1 MELKHGCHC
10 LVVHILP
17 LQAINRITTYRTPFT
32 FDVVVCGWCD
42 ASGRRAVVEVPSYW
56 QRNIGGISGRGWCW
70 MIWDRCHMSYPTSH
84 CTNFNR
90 TWVAQATHLRCDD
103 AEGLIMVCYY
113 IVSSLLSDLI
123 ANVVPLLLTE
133 DTTNALFVLRS
144 ASRFYCWLWKSVRAS
159 TFHWNVQFMAWLTLA
174 IRPIFA
180 CLWVFGG
187 CWYCDVIDRGDDAYP
202 CFWFSIWTK
211 TLYNKQWLMFWGS
224 WY

>member
-1 MELKHGCHC
+1 MHC
-10 LVVHILP
+10 LFKQSTESRPIVLLWP
-17 LQAINRITTYRTPFT
+17 LASSFAGL
-32 FDVVVCGWCD
+32 VWCRW
-42 ASGRRAVVEVPSYW
+42 ASGVAVKVPSYW
-56 QRNIGGISGRGWCW
+56 QRNIGDGTSGRGWCW
-70 MIWDRCHMSYPTSH
+70 MVWDRCHMTYPTSH
-84 CTNFNR
+84 TNFNW
-90 TWVAQATHLRCDD
+90 TWVAQATNLRCDD

>member
-1 MELKHGCHC
+1 M
-10 LVVHILP
+10 
-17 LQAINRITTYRTPFT
+17 R
-32 FDVVVCGWCD
+32 W
-42 ASGRRAVVEVPSYW
+42 RRRLDNGMLFY
-56 QRNIGGISGRGWCW
+56 
-70 MIWDRCHMSYPTSH
+70 
-84 CTNFNR
+84 F
-90 TWVAQATHLRCDD
+90 L
-103 AEGLIMVCYY
+103 
-113 IVSSLLSDLI
+113 SLLSDLI

-133 DTTNALFVLRS
+133 DTNALFLLRS

-224 WY
+224 WYIRMLSNEITIMHYELMGVKWKEFVFALDILFVFMMYKTLRHIVAWLIILRI